1 MSAAPCYLNK
11 ENSHN
16 LALIPLLTQPRSHS
30 RRSLYQDLHAPRPEE
45 SKLFHSSEELY
56 PQSTRRSSP
65 HVLSGDRTSRDR
77 EIHGAVPGRASPEIP
92 MVKSQPRGTPLSP
105 RALSY
110 QFPECRNSDVPR
122 ARHLDPTM
130 SPGSHSAPSPSGL
143 LGSRNPRLQV
153 LAAGNPECRIPDAP
167 DSCHLSLQG
176 LTAPIKSGGRPSRF
190 RRACVSCTRQP
201 RSADTR

>member
-1 MSAAPCYLNK
+1 
-11 ENSHN
+11 
-16 LALIPLLTQPRSHS
+16 
-30 RRSLYQDLHAPRPEE
+30 
-45 SKLFHSSEELY
+45 
-56 PQSTRRSSP
+56 
-65 HVLSGDRTSRDR
+65 
-77 EIHGAVPGRASPEIP
+77 

-130 SPGSHSAPSPSGL
+130 SPSPSGL
-143 LGSRNPRLQV
+143 LGSQNPRLQV

-176 LTAPIKSGGRPSRF
+176 FDGPDQIGRSPFAISTCMCFLHSPTPIPRYPMTTN
-190 RRACVSCTRQP
+190 SCLRLRVNLLAIFP
-201 RSADTR
+201 RSDDPRDFANLHDYPNR